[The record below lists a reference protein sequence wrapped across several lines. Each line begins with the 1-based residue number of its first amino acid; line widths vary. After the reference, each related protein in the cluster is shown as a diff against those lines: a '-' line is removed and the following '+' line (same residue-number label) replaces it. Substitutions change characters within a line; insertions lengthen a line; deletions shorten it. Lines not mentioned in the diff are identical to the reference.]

1 MSQPTYPPYGGGW
14 YPAPGGWPPPPAV
27 PPPPPKRRRA
37 VVAWTVAGIVLAVVV
52 LVLVT
57 LAGLRVGGEAG
68 ALGAGAA
75 PASTAPPVDP
85 SGLHEGT
92 PGLDSYAERCHEGEM
107 RACDELA
114 GLAEMMT
121 DYEQYG
127 MTCGGRVKATAVFSC
142 TQLD

>member
-1 MSQPTYPPYGGGW
+1 M
-14 YPAPGGWPPPPAV
+14 
-27 PPPPPKRRRA
+27 
-37 VVAWTVAGIVLAVVV
+37 AWTVAGIVLAVVI

-68 ALGAGAA
+68 GFRAA
-75 PASTAPPVDP
+75 TPSTTTPVDP

-92 PGLDSYAERCHEGEM
+92 PGLDAYAERCHEGEM

-114 GLAEMMT
+114 SLAEMMT

-127 MTCGGRVKATAVFSC
+127 MTCGGRVKATAVYSC